1 MKFEHFIAQRYL
13 FAKHKIN
20 FITIISYLSITGIAI
35 GVAALIVVLSVFN
48 GFSNLVTSYL
58 ISFDPHVR
66 IEAVSEA
73 AQKELPGLLPM
84 IIGIV
89 PKTFLEK
96 ENLLY
101 VTPFVRGKVLIV
113 NGNLNQIVELKG
125 IDFTNQKAAENF
137 NGKILLGN
145 IVSTKNIDTPEILVG
160 AYLADRMQSTVGDT
174 LSIISPASVEKAVA
188 NFSLPK
194 IYKVI
199 VKGIFLSNNNEYDA
213 SLIFC
218 ALPEAQNIFDYK
230 NIFQGLEI
238 KLQDEKDAFSFKEK
252 LQSKLSN
259 EFAISTWYDFH
270 KDLYSVMNIERW
282 VAYALLLMIIAV
294 AVFNILGSLSM
305 SVIEKKR
312 DIGILKVKGATE
324 KSIKKIFLLQGFY
337 VGIIGTF
344 AGFALGLLVYYL
356 QTTYKLYPLNPLEYK
371 IDAIPMKLQLTDFFA
386 VGGASILLSTL
397 AALLPAKKASEI
409 NPVDAI
415 KWE

>member
-1 MKFEHFIAQRYL
+1 MKFENFIAQRYL

-66 IEAVSEA
+66 IEASTEA
-73 AQKELPGLLPM
+73 SQKALPEIDSSL
-84 IIGIV
+84 
-89 PKTFLEK
+89 KK
-96 ENLLY
+96 DNLASI
-101 VTPFVRGKVLIV
+101 TPFVKGKVLIV
-113 NGNLNQIVELKG
+113 NGNLNQIVEFKG
-125 IDFTNQKAAENF
+125 IDFGNKEVADNF
-137 NGKILLGN
+137 DGKMLLGTVIKPGDN
-145 IVSTKNIDTPEILVG
+145 NETPGILVG
-160 AYLADRMQSTVGDT
+160 AYLADRMQSSIGDT
-174 LSIISPASVEKAVA
+174 LSVISPSSVEKAVV
-188 NFSLPK
+188 NMSLPK
-194 IYKVI
+194 INKAVI
-199 VKGIFLSNNNEYDA
+199 KGIFLSNNNEYDA
-213 SLIFC
+213 SLAFC
-218 ALPEAQNIFDYK
+218 SLAEAQNIFGYR
-230 NIFQGLEI
+230 NIYQGLEI
-238 KLQDEKDAFSFKEK
+238 KLTDEKDAFPFKEK
-252 LQSKLSN
+252 LQSRLSSDYT
-259 EFAISTWYDFH
+259 ITTWYDFH

-282 VAYALLLMIIAV
+282 VAYALLMMIIAV

-312 DIGILKVKGATE
+312 DIGILKVKGATGN
-324 KSIKKIFLLQGFY
+324 SIKKIFLLQGFY

-371 IDAIPMKLQLTDFFA
+371 IDAIPMKLQFTDFLA
-386 VGGASILLSTL
+386 VGVASILLSTF

>member
-1 MKFEHFIAQRYL
+1 MKFENFIAQRYL

-35 GVAALIVVLSVFN
+35 GVAALVIVLSVFN

-66 IEAVSEA
+66 IEARTEV
-73 AQKELPGLLPM
+73 AQKALPKLQ
-84 IIGIV
+84 
-89 PKTFLEK
+89 TSFEK

-101 VTPFVRGKVLIV
+101 ITPFVKGKVLLV
-113 NGNLNQIVELKG
+113 NGNLNQIVECKG
-125 IDFTNQKAAENF
+125 IDFANKKVADNF
-137 NGKILLGN
+137 NGKILLG
-145 IVSTKNIDTPEILVG
+145 KNIQPEATETPEILVG
-160 AYLADRMQSTVGDT
+160 AYLADRMQSSIGDT
-174 LSIISPASVEKAVA
+174 LSIISPSSVEKAIV
-188 NFSLPK
+188 NMSLPK
-194 IYKVI
+194 IHKAVI
-199 VKGIFLSNNNEYDA
+199 MGIFLSNNNDYDA
-213 SLIFC
+213 SLVFC
-218 ALPEAQNIFDYK
+218 SLPEAQNIFAYK

-238 KLQDEKDAFSFKEK
+238 KLPDEKDAFSFKEK
-252 LQSKLSN
+252 LQSSLSSDYT
-259 EFAISTWYDFH
+259 ITTWYDFH

-344 AGFALGLLVYYL
+344 LGFALGLFVYYL

-371 IDAIPMKLQLTDFFA
+371 IDAIPMKLQFMDFLT
-386 VGGASILLSTL
+386 VGGASIFLSTF

-409 NPVDAI
+409 NPVEAI

>member
-48 GFSNLVTSYL
+48 GFSNLITSYL
-58 ISFDPHVR
+58 ISFDPHIR
-66 IEAVSEA
+66 IEAVSEV
-73 AQKELPGLLPM
+73 AQKKLPILQ
-84 IIGIV
+84 
-89 PKTFLEK
+89 TSLEK
-96 ENLLY
+96 EDFLY
-101 VTPFVRGKVLIV
+101 VTPFVKGKVLVV
-113 NGNLNQIVELKG
+113 NGNLNQIVEFKG
-125 IDFTNQKAAENF
+125 IDFTNHKAAENF
-137 NGKILLGN
+137 KGKMLLGN
-145 IVSTKNIDTPEILVG
+145 IISRGNTETPEILIG
-160 AYLADRMQSTVGDT
+160 AYLADRMQSSVGDT
-174 LSIISPASVEKAVA
+174 LSIISPSSVEKAVA
-188 NFSLPK
+188 GFSLPTINK
-194 IYKVI
+194 AVI
-199 VKGIFLSNNNEYDA
+199 TGIFLSNNNEYDA

-218 ALPEAQNIFDYK
+218 SLPEAQNIFNYK

-238 KLQDEKDAFSFKEK
+238 KLHDEKDAFSFKEK
-252 LQSKLSN
+252 LESSLSN
-259 EFAISTWYDFH
+259 EFAVSTWYDFH

-337 VGIIGTF
+337 VGLIGTF
-344 AGFALGLLVYYL
+344 AGFALGLLIYYL
-356 QTTYKLYPLNPLEYK
+356 QTRYKLYPLNPLEYK
-371 IDAIPMKLQLTDFFA
+371 IDAIPMKLQFTDFLT
-386 VGGASILLSTL
+386 VGGASILLSTI
-397 AALLPAKKASEI
+397 AAMLPAKRASEI

>member
-371 IDAIPMKLQLTDFFA
+371 IDAIPMKLQLTD
-386 VGGASILLSTL
+386 
-397 AALLPAKKASEI
+397 
-409 NPVDAI
+409 
-415 KWE
+415 

>member
-1 MKFEHFIAQRYL
+1 MKFENFIAQRYL

-66 IEAVSEA
+66 IEAGTETS
-73 AQKELPGLLPM
+73 QKTLPTLQNALQ
-84 IIGIV
+84 
-89 PKTFLEK
+89 K

-101 VTPFVRGKVLIV
+101 VTPFVKGKVLLV
-113 NGNLNQIVELKG
+113 NGNLNQIVEFKG
-125 IDFTNQKAAENF
+125 IDFTNEEVANNF
-137 NGKILLGN
+137 DGKILLGDV
-145 IVSTKNIDTPEILVG
+145 IKPVGTETPEILVG
-160 AYLADRMQSTVGDT
+160 AYLADRMQSTIGDT
-174 LSIISPASVEKAVA
+174 LSIISPSSVEKAVV
-188 NFSLPK
+188 NLSLPK
-194 IYKVI
+194 IHKAVI
-199 VKGIFLSNNNEYDA
+199 KGIFLSNNNDYDA
-213 SLIFC
+213 SLVFC
-218 ALPEAQNIFDYK
+218 SLPEAQKIFDYK

-238 KLQDEKDAFSFKEK
+238 KLLDEKDAFSFKEK
-252 LQSKLSN
+252 LQSDLSGDYT
-259 EFAISTWYDFH
+259 ITTWYDFH

-312 DIGILKVKGATE
+312 DIGILKVNGATE
-324 KSIKKIFLLQGFY
+324 TSIKKIFLLQGFY

-371 IDAIPMKLQLTDFFA
+371 IDAIPMKLQFADFLT
-386 VGGASILLSTL
+386 VGGASILLSTF